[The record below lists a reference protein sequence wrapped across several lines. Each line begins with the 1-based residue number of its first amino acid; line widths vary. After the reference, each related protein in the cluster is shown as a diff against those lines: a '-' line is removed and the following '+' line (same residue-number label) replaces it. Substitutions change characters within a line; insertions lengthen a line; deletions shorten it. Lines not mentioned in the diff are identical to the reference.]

1 MLFFAVAD
9 FDAALFIAS
18 HPTFT
23 LDVEDYMSFEQG
35 DRIFKR
41 PAPPEVAPQGWS
53 YGVHEKTQRWAW
65 YPPAFVRKADMEQIA
80 RDRARLRARLAEEK
94 RVEQARVHFAQN
106 PVVSLKDVREAEKR
120 FGL

>member
-41 PAPPEVAPQGWS
+41 PAPQDVAPQGWS
-53 YGVHEKTQRWAW
+53 YGVHAKTQRKAW
-65 YPPAFVRKADMEQIA
+65 YPPAFVRKVDMEQIA
-80 RDRARLRARLAEEK
+80 KDRARLAEER

-106 PVVSLKDVREAEKR
+106 SVVTLKDVREAEKK